1 MNLLDYSDLYN
12 KNKSLVKIWL
22 ILIGVVGCL
31 FLILYS
37 IDYKNYYSSSGI
49 VVENNILK
57 IYVTEDDLDK
67 VSNNSRLKIK
77 DETFA
82 YKIKSISDVLFNS
95 MYYREIILEIDLDD
109 KLNIKNNVIDFKIL
123 LDRKTILKY
132 IYYKIGG

>member
-67 VSNNSRLKIK
+67 V
-77 DETFA
+77 
-82 YKIKSISDVLFNS
+82 Y
-95 MYYREIILEIDLDD
+95 
-109 KLNIKNNVIDFKIL
+109 
-123 LDRKTILKY
+123 
-132 IYYKIGG
+132 